1 MISTKCGFTDGADRT
16 VTTLNV
22 FYKAIL
28 TFPGVGPIL
37 YIVQSLAHFFIRT
50 DYSVLMTRGCTG
62 FDRDLED
69 GEAIRRLMRQIA
81 NLKLNANDNYELA
94 AA

>member
-1 MISTKCGFTDGADRT
+1 M
-16 VTTLNV
+16 
-22 FYKAIL
+22 
-28 TFPGVGPIL
+28 TFPTSGPIL
-37 YIVQSLAHFFIRT
+37 YIVQSLAHFFILT
-50 DYSVLMTRGCTG
+50 EYSVFNTRGCTG
-62 FDRDLED
+62 FDRDPED

>member
-1 MISTKCGFTDGADRT
+1 MWLFQAAFNFTRA
-16 VTTLNV
+16 
-22 FYKAIL
+22 
-28 TFPGVGPIL
+28 
-37 YIVQSLAHFFIRT
+37 
-50 DYSVLMTRGCTG
+50 CTG
-62 FDRDLED
+62 FDRDPED

>member
-1 MISTKCGFTDGADRT
+1 MYSTQENVSVT
-16 VTTLNV
+16 VESIHYPTL
-22 FYKAIL
+22 
-28 TFPGVGPIL
+28 
-37 YIVQSLAHFFIRT
+37 IRA
-50 DYSVLMTRGCTG
+50 CTG

-81 NLKLNANDNYELA
+81 NLKLNANDNFELA

>member
-1 MISTKCGFTDGADRT
+1 MRQNIQELSFLPTS
-16 VTTLNV
+16 N
-22 FYKAIL
+22 
-28 TFPGVGPIL
+28 
-37 YIVQSLAHFFIRT
+37 
-50 DYSVLMTRGCTG
+50 TRACTG

-81 NLKLNANDNYELA
+81 NLKLNANDNFELA

>member
-1 MISTKCGFTDGADRT
+1 MTLKLLFYRIDMRQNIHDLSFLPTSHTGA
-16 VTTLNV
+16 
-22 FYKAIL
+22 
-28 TFPGVGPIL
+28 
-37 YIVQSLAHFFIRT
+37 
-50 DYSVLMTRGCTG
+50 CTG

-69 GEAIRRLMRQIA
+69 GEAIRRLMRQIT

>member
-1 MISTKCGFTDGADRT
+1 MTLQILFYRIDMQRSTDNLFIPCTSNSGA
-16 VTTLNV
+16 
-22 FYKAIL
+22 
-28 TFPGVGPIL
+28 
-37 YIVQSLAHFFIRT
+37 
-50 DYSVLMTRGCTG
+50 CTG

-81 NLKLNANDNYELA
+81 NLNLNANDNFELA

>member
-1 MISTKCGFTDGADRT
+1 
-16 VTTLNV
+16 
-22 FYKAIL
+22 
-28 TFPGVGPIL
+28 
-37 YIVQSLAHFFIRT
+37 VQSLAHFFILT
-50 DYSVLMTRGCTG
+50 EYSVFNTRGCTG
-62 FDRDLED
+62 FDRDPED

>member
-1 MISTKCGFTDGADRT
+1 MLIFCKGNLDFYTRESYIIYCAVVSTTS
-16 VTTLNV
+16 V
-22 FYKAIL
+22 
-28 TFPGVGPIL
+28 
-37 YIVQSLAHFFIRT
+37 RT
-50 DYSVLMTRGCTG
+50 DKTARYTRACTG
-62 FDRDLED
+62 FDRDPED

>member
-1 MISTKCGFTDGADRT
+1 MCRQTAQQQYRYYLPYHDTSWA
-16 VTTLNV
+16 
-22 FYKAIL
+22 
-28 TFPGVGPIL
+28 
-37 YIVQSLAHFFIRT
+37 
-50 DYSVLMTRGCTG
+50 CTG

-81 NLKLNANDNYELA
+81 NLKLNANDNFELA